1 MKYRKNILP
10 IITEN
15 NNKEKNIIKQKYI
28 NKFNFGIINNK
39 NWGSIIIDNVNI
51 KNKNSYKEQFLIQK
65 NRFLKTPNNIKIAKN
80 KEM

>member
-15 NNKEKNIIKQKYI
+15 NNKEKNILKQKYI

-39 NWGSIIIDNVNI
+39 NWESIILDDVNI
-51 KNKNSYKEQFLIQK
+51 SNKNSYKEQF
-65 NRFLKTPNNIKIAKN
+65 
-80 KEM
+80 